1 MELAKNYLTS
11 VPLPYVWEKHLEGQD
26 GQHNEKGG
34 IIFGGTL
41 IYTSKMEKNT
51 QKPLKSH

>member
-11 VPLPYVWEKHLEGQD
+11 VPLPYMWEKHLEGQD